1 MPHGRTEAGFMRRD
15 VLKADWGLQ
24 ASEPHPSVRSVENEV
39 PHGLDGHPRRF
50 ANQTKDRVKE

>member
-1 MPHGRTEAGFMRRD
+1 MRRD

-39 PHGLDGHPRRF
+39 PPGLDGHPRCF
-50 ANQTKDRVKE
+50 ANLAKNAVKE